1 MAIFRRNWRKK
12 GAPLELDDAQAHPGA
27 RPLTAAAMPMAG
39 PGVTRVNRMRQAGS
53 NSDWQ
58 REGWYFFD
66 VIGEFRS
73 PLVWIANAISQADIH
88 ATELDLGTGTP
99 TGPASDPRAVAAA
112 TQVLGGAAKRAGL
125 LRILALCWQV
135 PGEAWVIVNPRPRK
149 RGKPQPDEWIVLSPS
164 KVKAKGSGADA
175 RWEYAD
181 PKTGLDVPLS
191 PQARLFRV
199 WCPHPDDN
207 LKADSAARPALPVC
221 REVEKS
227 SQTIAGQLDSRLAVA
242 GYALI
247 ANELDYPRGDH
258 DTSAMS
264 LMDDVLT
271 ATETAIQTPG
281 TAAGLVPIFINAPG
295 ELIASG
301 GALAFVNPTSEFVQ
315 GLDDL
320 REKALARLAA
330 TLDMPKDVAA
340 GTQGES
346 NHWSA
351 WQVEES
357 TYKIYIEPLLKELGD
372 AITEQWFRPALV
384 AMGMTEEQAEG
395 FEIGWDTT
403 AIVARPDD
411 TDNLRDLH
419 DRLLIS
425 DEYMLAE
432 NGVPEDA
439 RPDDAEY
446 TRRLLERIVIGAPTL
461 LSDPNVASAMGL
473 DVVVAPA
480 ATGATGEV
488 PGGELVPGATEPETP
503 AALPATQGEEP
514 EAEEVPA
521 GLVAAAELL
530 VYDALNRAG
539 GRLLTRENRGQ
550 FASTNKHDLYMKVG
564 YENDRIDALLEGSF
578 AFADVAAN
586 TWRLDAETFTAKL
599 RGYVA
604 YCLFR
609 RVLHDRTE
617 LETWLR

>member
-1 MAIFRRNWRKK
+1 MAIFRRKK
-12 GAPLELDDAQAHPGA
+12 TNGPLEVVVDAAHPGA
-27 RPLTAAAMPMAG
+27 RSITAAAMPMAG
-39 PGVTRVNRMRQAGS
+39 PGVVKANRMRQSSA
-53 NSDWQ
+53 NTDWQ
-58 REGWYFFD
+58 REGWYYFD
-66 VIGEFRS
+66 AIGELRG
-73 PLVWIANAISQADIH
+73 PLVWIANAVSQADIH
-88 ATELDLGTGTP
+88 ATELDPETGKP

-112 TQVLGGAAKRAGL
+112 SQVLGGAAKRAGL
-125 LRILALCWQV
+125 LRILALHWQV
-135 PGEAWVIVNPRPRK
+135 PGESWVIVSPQPRR
-149 RGKPQPDEWIVLSPS
+149 RGVPQPDEWIVLSPS

-175 RWEYAD
+175 RWEYTN
-181 PKTGLDVPLS
+181 PKTGLDVALS

-199 WCPHPDDN
+199 WDPHPDDF
-207 LKADSAARPALPVC
+207 LKADSAVRPALPVC
-221 REVEKS
+221 REVEKC
-227 SQTIAGQLDSRLAVA
+227 SQTIAGQLDSRLSIA
-242 GYALI
+242 GFGLI
-247 ANELDYPRGDH
+247 ANELDFPRGEH
-258 DTSAMS
+258 DTSAMA
-264 LMDDVLT
+264 LMDDLLT

-281 TAAGLVPIFINAPG
+281 TAAGLVPILVNAPG

-301 GALAFVNPTSEFVQ
+301 GAIAFVNPTGEFVQ

-320 REKALARLAA
+320 RDKALGRLAA

-411 TDNLRDLH
+411 TENLRDLH

-439 RPDDAEY
+439 RPDDEEHA
-446 TRRLLERIVIGAPTL
+446 RRLLEKLVISSPAILSEPGVARALGLLEIDGAQEAAVPE
-461 LSDPNVASAMGL
+461 
-473 DVVVAPA
+473 APA
-480 ATGATGEV
+480 V
-488 PGGELVPGATEPETP
+488 ELPSEPR
-503 AALPATQGEEP
+503 ALPTTQREEP

-530 VYDALNRAG
+530 VFDALNRAG

-550 FASTNKHDLYMKVG
+550 FASTPKHELYLSVSYGPFDTDK
-564 YENDRIDALLEGSF
+564 LLEGSF
-578 AFADVAAN
+578 QFVEPVADAYGLEPIQLKE
-586 TWRLDAETFTAKL
+586 RLHE
-599 RGYVA
+599 YVDNRLIKRKA
-604 YCLFR
+604 
-609 RVLHDRTE
+609 HDRHA
-617 LETWLR
+617 LKAWLIP